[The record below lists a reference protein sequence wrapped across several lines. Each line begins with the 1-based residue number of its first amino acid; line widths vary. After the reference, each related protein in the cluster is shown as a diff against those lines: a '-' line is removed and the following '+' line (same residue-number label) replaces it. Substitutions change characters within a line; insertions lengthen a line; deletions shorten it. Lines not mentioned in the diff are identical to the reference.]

1 MENFNKYDQYLSEQR
16 DFADSAHKARTRYI
30 ICSSPRTGSTL
41 LGQML
46 KDSNCAGDP
55 LEYFNPQ
62 YLLALRKRFEI
73 SGKLSEIVRLLEKH
87 RTSSNGVFGIQ
98 IHWSHFSKIFQHNP
112 NERDLFFEN
121 FDKIIVIRR
130 KDKIAQAISLYRAST
145 TKLWSSLDEDRTR
158 ASYHKDDED
167 FDPEALSQLLHYVIH
182 QDEAWL
188 NYLKTKNK
196 LCKTL
201 FYEDIVQDWNSSS
214 REVLNFI
221 TPYTRDIPAMGIRQQ
236 RPEVDILKEKFRRYL
251 GI

>member
-98 IHWSHFSKIFQHNP
+98 IHWSHFSKIFENNP
-112 NERDLFFEN
+112 TERDLFFEN
-121 FDKIIVIRR
+121 FDKVIFIRR

-145 TKLWSSLDEDRTR
+145 TKLWSSLDEDRIN
-158 ASYHKDDED
+158 ANYYKDNED
-167 FDPEALSQLLHYVIH
+167 FDPESLSKFLHYVIY

-188 NYLKTKNK
+188 KYLDTKNK
-196 LCKTL
+196 SLKTIY
-201 FYEDIVQDWNSSS
+201 YEDITKYWDHSCRN
-214 REVLNFI
+214 VLNFI
-221 TPYTRDIPAMGIRQQ
+221 TPSTTEIPPMGIRQQ
-236 RPEVDILKEKFRRYL
+236 RPENDILIDKFRRYL
-251 GI
+251 GA